1 MPLFRHILVPMD
13 GSKHAADA
21 LKFGLELSKLTGA
34 QVHVV
39 HVIDTASVSEISRLF
54 GKSRAQIQEEL
65 RDRAMGILV
74 DANAIARE
82 LGVEITTH
90 MMEGVPYEA
99 VVDHVERHGVDLIVI
114 GRVGTRGPR
123 RILIGSMTERVME
136 TAPCHV
142 LVIR

>member
-1 MPLFRHILVPMD
+1 MALFHHILVPVD
-13 GSKHAADA
+13 GSKHAAEA
-21 LKFGLELSKLTGA
+21 LKFGLELAKLTYA
-34 QVHVV
+34 RVQVI
-39 HVIDTASVSEISRLF
+39 HVIDTGSVSLMSQLF
-54 GKSRAQIQEEL
+54 GKSQAQVLEEL
-65 RDRAMGILV
+65 RERAMGILV
-74 DANAIARE
+74 DANAIARD

-99 VVDHVERHGVDLIVI
+99 VVDHAERHGVDLIVI